1 MTEVPGPP
9 GEELEG
15 RFQMLFD
22 LHGEPAA
29 AAEPEPEP
37 ESEPAPARQWPLG
50 SVRPG
55 RGTMWFTRQGWYMH
69 GSQAHREAIEAER
82 AGRMAG
88 PLAAEREAGR

>member
-9 GEELEG
+9 GEGLEA
-15 RFQMLFD
+15 RYRTLFN
-22 LHGEPAA
+22 LHGGAA

-37 ESEPAPARQWPLG
+37 ELARRWPFRAP
-50 SVRPG
+50 RPG

-88 PLAAEREAGR
+88 PLAGEREAGR